1 VNPERASRLLSIGE
15 FAAATQL
22 TPKALRLYDEQRLL
36 PPASIDA
43 ANGYRYYS
51 RAQVKLG
58 RLIRT
63 LRDMNLPL
71 EEIAAVVTAEGARAE
86 MLLRH
91 FALELDRRFARE
103 KRALQAALMLMRASP
118 GGDAL
123 AIVERERDAMT
134 VAVSAV
140 TATRERLVE
149 SYRVQLARMRDTAV
163 RAGLSPLAEGYCAL
177 IDPVSDEEG
186 RLEILLPLAAPPVAP
201 NGVTLRRMPA
211 ATCAA
216 CSTRTDAHA
225 SEFTAALDA
234 LFDWLDRRG
243 YRAMEVPLA
252 SIDVRDAGLHAQILW
267 AYELNPLTE

>member
-1 VNPERASRLLSIGE
+1 MNAERASRLLSIGE

-43 ANGYRYYS
+43 TNGYRYYS

-63 LRDMNLPL
+63 LRDMDLPL

-134 VAVSAV
+134 VAVSAF

-149 SYRVQLARMRDTAV
+149 NYRMQLARMRDTA
-163 RAGLSPLAEGYCAL
+163 RARRLVALWRRLLRPDRSGL
-177 IDPVSDEEG
+177 G
-186 RLEILLPLAAPPVAP
+186 RRRPTRNSLAARCTAP
-201 NGVTLRRMPA
+201 LH
-211 ATCAA
+211 
-216 CSTRTDAHA
+216 RTA
-225 SEFTAALDA
+225 
-234 LFDWLDRRG
+234 
-243 YRAMEVPLA
+243 
-252 SIDVRDAGLHAQILW
+252 
-267 AYELNPLTE
+267 

>member
-1 VNPERASRLLSIGE
+1 MNNACCR
-15 FAAATQL
+15 
-22 TPKALRLYDEQRLL
+22 
-36 PPASIDA
+36 PASIDA

-63 LRDMNLPL
+63 LRDMDLPL

-134 VAVSAV
+134 VAVSAF

-149 SYRVQLARMRDTAV
+149 SYRMQLARMRDTAV

-186 RLEILLPLAAPPVAP
+186 RLEILLTARCTARCTGRRDVAAHACGDVRSVLDED
-201 NGVTLRRMPA
+201 VTRTRASSRRRSMR
-211 ATCAA
+211 
-216 CSTRTDAHA
+216 CST
-225 SEFTAALDA
+225 
-234 LFDWLDRRG
+234 G
-243 YRAMEVPLA
+243 
-252 SIDVRDAGLHAQILW
+252 SIDVDIAPWRFRSLPSLCATPDCMRRSCGLT
-267 AYELNPLTE
+267 N